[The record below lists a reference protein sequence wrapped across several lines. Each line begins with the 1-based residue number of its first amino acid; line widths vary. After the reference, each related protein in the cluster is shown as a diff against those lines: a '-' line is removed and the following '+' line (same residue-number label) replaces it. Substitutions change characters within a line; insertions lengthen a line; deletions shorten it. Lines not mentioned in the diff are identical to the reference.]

1 MSIASEHIDSKAV
14 MDDLVT
20 LFRNENETF
29 AVRIKQYLDRLA
41 QVRLETLD
49 EGNRK
54 RAFPNEPTDGLNNA
68 KRVRMEAEAAG
79 RTNYPS
85 LPPGPVSVAQL
96 FTLTTDPELSEFDV
110 THLPLDKLVG
120 MTLQALQQPSLDDA
134 ISYVRSR
141 YESLGK
147 YQALAEQ
154 SHIVPATAPDEE
166 EEDYEPDFEPIEDF
180 GLVSNDADVV
190 PSEENLPTPT
200 DLALGPFKL
209 PQPPP
214 LTSEETYQIGRNTFS
229 RVLNNVNLLEDSSS
243 KKKRTGCNRLAGSS
257 YDQEAWITVIA
268 RMMSRASDGLDNE
281 SVTEDDSLQ
290 TVISKEEAVGTRL
303 THTTRDH
310 LWRYIIEDFRT
321 RIHLAILWL
330 NEEWSNDVAYARL
343 TGEEGEGELPRSS
356 TVNTP
361 NYDYWVIKVLDI
373 IIPYLDS
380 KDKLLIRFLSEIPAI
395 NEKILQRVKGL
406 ARDPE
411 RAALAVNA
419 IQ

>member
-1 MSIASEHIDSKAV
+1 MSIGGECISQEAFK
-14 MDDLVT
+14 DDIVT
-20 LFRNENETF
+20 WSRNENEPF
-29 AVRIKQYLDRLA
+29 ATRIKQHLDRLA
-41 QVRLETLD
+41 QVRLETLE
-49 EGNRK
+49 EGSRK
-54 RAFPNEPTDGLNNA
+54 RAFPNEPTDGLNDA
-68 KRVRMEAEAAG
+68 KRIRVEAEVAG
-79 RTNYPS
+79 RANYPS

-120 MTLQALQQPSLDDA
+120 MTLQALQQSSLDEA
-134 ISYVRSR
+134 ISCVRSR
-141 YESLGK
+141 YEYLGK
-147 YQALAEQ
+147 SQSLAEQ
-154 SHIVPATAPDEE
+154 SQIVPATAPDEE

-180 GLVSNDADVV
+180 EEVSNNVDVV

-200 DLALGPFKL
+200 DLALGLFKL

-214 LTSEETYQIGRNTFS
+214 LTTEETYQVGRSMFS
-229 RVLNNVNLLEDSSS
+229 RVMNNVNLLEDASS
-243 KKKRTGCNRLAGSS
+243 KKKRTGLNRLAGSN
-257 YDQEAWITVIA
+257 YDQEAWITIIA
-268 RMMSRASDGLDNE
+268 RMMTRAAGGADNE

-290 TVISKEEAVGTRL
+290 TVISKEEAAGARL
-303 THTTRDH
+303 THTTRDQ
-310 LWRYIIEDFRT
+310 LWRYIIEDFRA

-330 NEEWSNDVAYARL
+330 NEEWSNDIAHAQS
-343 TGEEGEGELPRSS
+343 TEGERGEPGSL

-411 RAALAVNA
+411 RAVLAVNA
-419 IQ
+419 TQ

>member
-1 MSIASEHIDSKAV
+1 MLGNKI
-14 MDDLVT
+14 LT
-20 LFRNENETF
+20 WFRNENEPF
-29 AVRIKQYLDRLA
+29 AIRIKQHLDRLA
-41 QVRLETLD
+41 QVRLEIFD
-49 EGNRK
+49 EGSRK
-54 RAFPNEPTDGLNNA
+54 RTLPIEPTDGLNNA
-68 KRVRMEAEAAG
+68 KRIRVEAEAAG
-79 RTNYPS
+79 RANYPP

-110 THLPLDKLVG
+110 TQLPMDKIVG
-120 MTLQALQQPSLDDA
+120 MTLQALQQPSLAEA
-134 ISYVRSR
+134 ISHVRSR
-141 YESLGK
+141 YEFLEKS
-147 YQALAEQ
+147 QTSPDQ
-154 SHIVPATAPDEE
+154 NQRVPATAPEDDEE
-166 EEDYEPDFEPIEDF
+166 EYEPDFEPMENFGESSNNVDVGSSEDY
-180 GLVSNDADVV
+180 
-190 PSEENLPTPT
+190 LPTPT

-214 LTSEETYQIGRNTFS
+214 LTSEETYQISRNTFN
-229 RVLNNVNLLEDSSS
+229 RVFGNVNLLEDSST
-243 KKKRTGCNRLAGSS
+243 KKKRTGLNRLAASS
-257 YDQEAWITVIA
+257 YDQEAWITVI
-268 RMMSRASDGLDNE
+268 SRLITRSSGGLENE

-310 LWRYIIEDFRT
+310 LWRYIIEDFRA

-330 NEEWSNDVAYARL
+330 NEEWLNDTAFAQL
-343 TGEEGEGELPRSS
+343 TKQDPLQKPRSS
-356 TVNTP
+356 SGSTP

-395 NEKILQRVKGL
+395 DERILQRVKGL

-411 RAALAVNA
+411 RAGLAVNA

>member
-1 MSIASEHIDSKAV
+1 M
-14 MDDLVT
+14 
-20 LFRNENETF
+20 
-29 AVRIKQYLDRLA
+29 
-41 QVRLETLD
+41 
-49 EGNRK
+49 
-54 RAFPNEPTDGLNNA
+54 
-68 KRVRMEAEAAG
+68 AG
-79 RTNYPS
+79 RANYPS
-85 LPPGPVSVAQL
+85 LPPGPISVAQL

-120 MTLQALQQPSLDDA
+120 MTLQALQQASLDEA
-134 ISYVRSR
+134 ISHVRSR

-147 YQALAEQ
+147 SQPLAEQ
-154 SHIVPATAPDEE
+154 SQIVPANAPDEE
-166 EEDYEPDFEPIEDF
+166 EEDYEPDFEPMEDF
-180 GLVSNDADVV
+180 GEVSNNVDVI

-214 LTSEETYQIGRNTFS
+214 LTTEETYQIGRSTFD
-229 RVLNNVNLLEDSSS
+229 RVLSNVNLLEDSSS
-243 KKKRTGCNRLAGSS
+243 KKKRTGLNRLAGST

-268 RMMSRASDGLDNE
+268 RMMTRAAGGLDNE
-281 SVTEDDSLQ
+281 SVTDGDSLQ
-290 TVISKEEAVGTRL
+290 TMISKEEAAGARL
-303 THTTRDH
+303 THTTREH
-310 LWRYIIEDFRT
+310 LWRYIIEDFRA

-330 NEEWSNDVAYARL
+330 NEEWSNDMAYAQL
-343 TGEEGEGELPRSS
+343 TAEEGVKPRSS
-356 TVNTP
+356 TIHTP

>member
-1 MSIASEHIDSKAV
+1 MSIEGEWTDSEAS
-14 MDDLVT
+14 MDDIVT
-20 LFRNENETF
+20 RSRNESEPF
-29 AVRIKQYLDRLA
+29 AIRIKQHLDRLA
-41 QVRLETLD
+41 QVRLETLE
-49 EGNRK
+49 EGSRK

-68 KRVRMEAEAAG
+68 KRIRVEAEVAG
-79 RTNYPS
+79 RANYPS

-120 MTLQALQQPSLDDA
+120 MTLQALQQPSLDEA
-134 ISYVRSR
+134 ISCVRSR

-147 YQALAEQ
+147 SQPLAEHSQ
-154 SHIVPATAPDEE
+154 SVPATAPDEE

-180 GLVSNDADVV
+180 GGGSNNADVV
-190 PSEENLPTPT
+190 PSEESLPTPT

-214 LTSEETYQIGRNTFS
+214 LTTEETYQIGRSTFS

-243 KKKRTGCNRLAGSS
+243 KKKRTGLNRLAGSN

-268 RMMSRASDGLDNE
+268 RLMTRASGGVDNE

-290 TVISKEEAVGTRL
+290 TVISKEEAAGARL
-303 THTTRDH
+303 THATRDH
-310 LWRYIIEDFRT
+310 LWRYIIEDFRS

-330 NEEWSNDVAYARL
+330 NEEWSNDIAYAQS
-343 TGEEGEGELPRSS
+343 TEGGREKPRSS
-356 TVNTP
+356 TANTP

-395 NEKILQRVKGL
+395 NDKILQRVKGL

-411 RAALAVNA
+411 RAVLAVNA